1 MNCVK
6 VLIKVEAVIKK
17 RYPIIE
23 RINGTGQIKNAWR
36 KLMELLDLRE
46 KRDHFEKELL
56 MKYNGTLLTLRA
68 NFPGKDKR
76 HEKADFAVRVLYEE
90 VRKHFQP
97 VHEERIKNSEG
108 LILFLLLKENSIDV
122 KRRIIEIEEYHPLG
136 RLLDMDVRDETKIWS
151 RRDFDLPGRKCY
163 LCDDLAV
170 HCVRAEKHRK
180 EDVMNHFIKT
190 VDEFV
195 KKRTT

>member
-1 MNCVK
+1 
-6 VLIKVEAVIKK
+6 
-17 RYPIIE
+17 
-23 RINGTGQIKNAWR
+23 
-36 KLMELLDLRE
+36 MELLDLRE

-56 MKYNGTLLTLRA
+56 MKYKGTLLTLRA
-68 NFPGKDKR
+68 NFPGEDKR
-76 HEKADFAVRVLYEE
+76 NEKADFAVRVLYEE

-108 LILFLLLKENSIDV
+108 LILFLLLKEKSIDV
-122 KRRIIEIEEYHPLG
+122 KRKIIEIEEYHPLG